1 MIPISKTLPCGH
13 RIVPYLYN
21 RKINMEISTWD
32 RTICEAALAMMQMER
47 KSHRLADNYTYEQLH
62 LSKMFLYNFV
72 FYKDTFEP
80 IFCSGS
86 QVVNDNSIRVFSR
99 YFSFNKYKTDGTEL
113 LDKVDNFDELKYSL
127 EYLNHKLIFW
137 SRDKSPKFFHRLKD
151 GRPDV
156 FSKWEVYSD
165 KLEIIYPNN
174 NQYVFYTGDINE
186 ILC

>member
-1 MIPISKTLPCGH
+1 MIPKSEVLPCGH
-13 RIVPYLYN
+13 RIVPYMYN

-47 KSHRLADNYTYEQLH
+47 KSHRLADNYTYEQLR

-80 IFCSGS
+80 ICCSGS
-86 QVVNDNSIRVFSR
+86 QVVNDNTIRVFSR
-99 YFSFNKYKTDGTEL
+99 YFSFDKYKTDGTEL
-113 LDKVDNFDELKYSL
+113 LNKVDNFDELKYSL

-137 SRDKSPKFFHRLKD
+137 SRDKSPKFFERLKD
-151 GRPDV
+151 GRPDI
-156 FSKWEVYSD
+156 FSKWKVHPN

-174 NQYVFYTGDINE
+174 NQYVFYTGDVNE
-186 ILC
+186 ILY

>member
-1 MIPISKTLPCGH
+1 MIPISKILPCGH

-21 RKINMEISTWD
+21 RKINMKISTWD

-47 KSHRLADNYTYEQLH
+47 KSHRLADNYTYKQLH

>member
-1 MIPISKTLPCGH
+1 
-13 RIVPYLYN
+13 
-21 RKINMEISTWD
+21 
-32 RTICEAALAMMQMER
+32 
-47 KSHRLADNYTYEQLH
+47 
-62 LSKMFLYNFV
+62 
-72 FYKDTFEP
+72 
-80 IFCSGS
+80 
-86 QVVNDNSIRVFSR
+86 VNVNSIRVFSR

-156 FSKWEVYSD
+156 FSKWEVHPD

-174 NQYVFYTGDINE
+174 NQYVFYNGDVNE